1 MGLLEY
7 NDDYT
12 VKNDEREIYIINIRT
27 REIRQVTSTAEGGAI
42 APSWSPTDNLIVYI
56 HQINPVTTNE
66 TIILNLDNQA
76 GIPVKRWQAPNYPPL
91 WSEDG
96 QTIAIGYCGG
106 VQLIDK
112 TGQLIAEGGAFT
124 NCMIAKAILTASG
137 DILVDGSS
145 CCLSG
150 GRNYIVNP
158 ISAEPWIPP
167 KEIWNIGFP
176 PIATNSEHYQMFES
190 KNADWLPDTNLI
202 VYQGHIYGWR

>member
-1 MGLLEY
+1 M
-7 NDDYT
+7 
-12 VKNDEREIYIINIRT
+12 
-27 REIRQVTSTAEGGAI
+27 RQSI
-42 APSWSPTDNLIVYI
+42 
-56 HQINPVTTNE
+56 
-66 TIILNLDNQA
+66 
-76 GIPVKRWQAPNYPPL
+76 
-91 WSEDG
+91 
-96 QTIAIGYCGG
+96 
-106 VQLIDK
+106 
-112 TGQLIAEGGAFT
+112 IAEGGAFT